1 MNSVWSI
8 FNEPPEN
15 PWALRGDVY
24 MWNLLRSACYN
35 YEKMTIAEF
44 DELASNVYSKT
55 TGHEPVGEGE
65 DFVQLFADIGYGMS
79 KGYVSRKWWIDKGF
93 PTLRERLLRYDI
105 RNGSAEYST
114 DEERAVVKWVVGDEA
129 DKHGIENFELCDTF
143 AIAPYVYKLVIP
155 ICNSE
160 DGTARASNG
169 IFHRLG
175 LLAKD
180 ENLAVGSASR
190 YCQIGR
196 YDGFYLVIFN
206 EPSATKDEY
215 GFHRLIL
222 QNYRVGGRLTKH
234 INSYVRFLTRRKGKG
249 DSAE

>member
-1 MNSVWSI
+1 MVDRQG
-8 FNEPPEN
+8 
-15 PWALRGDVY
+15 L
-24 MWNLLRSACYN
+24 
-35 YEKMTIAEF
+35 
-44 DELASNVYSKT
+44 SN
-55 TGHEPVGEGE
+55 
-65 DFVQLFADIGYGMS
+65 FA
-79 KGYVSRKWWIDKGF
+79 
-93 PTLRERLLRYDI
+93 ERLLRYDI